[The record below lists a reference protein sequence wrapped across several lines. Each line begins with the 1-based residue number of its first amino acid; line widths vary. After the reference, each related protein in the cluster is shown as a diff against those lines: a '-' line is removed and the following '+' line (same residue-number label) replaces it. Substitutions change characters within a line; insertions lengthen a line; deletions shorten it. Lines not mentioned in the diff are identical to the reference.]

1 MKKTASFIFIFCILI
16 AFCAPVFA
24 LDPVY
29 ENDKVIY
36 DTKTKCWSK
45 EENKEG
51 IILYKKT
58 SSGTGSYSIYYYKC
72 DKPAFQSG
80 SNFEFIDDKKLI
92 AIDNASLKYSKII
105 FDGSKFIQIPLE
117 IEELKTI
124 FPDVEI
130 IKISRFKNNK
140 LTIKKPLFKKKTVL
154 LVNDTDEYFHK
165 YFVSPESS
173 ANKNIKGLI
182 TLSKKF
188 TKVKFCHLGEKDG
201 LTIYIK

>member
-1 MKKTASFIFIFCILI
+1 MKKTASFIFIFCTLI

-92 AIDNASLKYSKII
+92 AVDNASLKYSKII

>member
-1 MKKTASFIFIFCILI
+1 MKKAASFIFIFCTLI

-92 AIDNASLKYSKII
+92 AVDNASLKYSKII

-188 TKVKFCHLGEKDG
+188 TKVKFCHLGEKDS

>member
-154 LVNDTDEYFHK
+154 LVNDTDEFFHK

-188 TKVKFCHLGEKDG
+188 TKVKFCHLGEKEG

>member
-1 MKKTASFIFIFCILI
+1 MKKAASFIFIFCTLI

-72 DKPAFQSG
+72 DKPAFQSS

-92 AIDNASLKYSKII
+92 AVDNASLKYSKII

>member
-117 IEELKTI
+117 IEELQTI

-130 IKISRFKNNK
+130 IKISCFKNNK

>member
-1 MKKTASFIFIFCILI
+1 MKKTASFIFIFCTLI

-92 AIDNASLKYSKII
+92 AVDNASLKYSKII

-188 TKVKFCHLGEKDG
+188 TKVKFCYLGEKDG

>member
-1 MKKTASFIFIFCILI
+1 MKKAASFIFIFCTLI

-72 DKPAFQSG
+72 DKPAFQSS

>member
-1 MKKTASFIFIFCILI
+1 MKKAASFIFIFCTLI

-80 SNFEFIDDKKLI
+80 SNFEFIDNKMLI

-154 LVNDTDEYFHK
+154 LVNDTDEFFHK

-188 TKVKFCHLGEKDG
+188 TKVKFCHLGEKEG

>member
-1 MKKTASFIFIFCILI
+1 MKKAASFIFIFCTLI

-92 AIDNASLKYSKII
+92 AVDNASLKYSKII

>member
-1 MKKTASFIFIFCILI
+1 MKKAASFIFIFCTLI
-16 AFCAPVFA
+16 ALCAPVFA

-92 AIDNASLKYSKII
+92 AVDNASLKYSKII

>member
-1 MKKTASFIFIFCILI
+1 MKKAASFIFIFCILI

-92 AIDNASLKYSKII
+92 AVDNASLKYSKII

-154 LVNDTDEYFHK
+154 LVNDTDEFFHK

>member
-1 MKKTASFIFIFCILI
+1 MKKTASFIFIFCTLI

-80 SNFEFIDDKKLI
+80 SNFEFIDNKKLI

-117 IEELKTI
+117 IEELKMI

>member
-1 MKKTASFIFIFCILI
+1 MKKAASFIFIFCTLI

-188 TKVKFCHLGEKDG
+188 TKVKFCHLGEKEG

>member
-1 MKKTASFIFIFCILI
+1 MKKTASFIFIFCTLI

-92 AIDNASLKYSKII
+92 AVDNASLKYSKII

-140 LTIKKPLFKKKTVL
+140 LTIKKPLFKKKTLL

>member
-1 MKKTASFIFIFCILI
+1 MKKTASFIFIFCTLI

-92 AIDNASLKYSKII
+92 AVDNASLKYSKII

-140 LTIKKPLFKKKTVL
+140 LTIKKPLFKKKTLL

-188 TKVKFCHLGEKDG
+188 TKVKFYHLGEKDG

>member
-1 MKKTASFIFIFCILI
+1 MKKAASFIFIFCILI

-92 AIDNASLKYSKII
+92 AVDNASLKYSKII

-154 LVNDTDEYFHK
+154 LVNDTDEFFHK

-173 ANKNIKGLI
+173 ANNNIKGLI

>member
-1 MKKTASFIFIFCILI
+1 MKKAASFIFIFCTLI

-72 DKPAFQSG
+72 NKPAFQSS
-80 SNFEFIDDKKLI
+80 SNFEFIDNKMLI

>member
-1 MKKTASFIFIFCILI
+1 MKKAASFIFIFCTLI

-92 AIDNASLKYSKII
+92 AVDNASLKYSKII

-188 TKVKFCHLGEKDG
+188 TRVKFCHLGEKDG

>member
-1 MKKTASFIFIFCILI
+1 MKKAASFIFIFCTLI

-72 DKPAFQSG
+72 DKPAFQSS

-92 AIDNASLKYSKII
+92 AVDNASLKYSKII

-188 TKVKFCHLGEKDG
+188 TKVKFCHIGEKDG

>member
-1 MKKTASFIFIFCILI
+1 MKKAASFIFIFCTLI

-29 ENDKVIY
+29 KNDKVIY

-92 AIDNASLKYSKII
+92 AVDNASLKYSKII

-154 LVNDTDEYFHK
+154 LVNDTDEFFHK

>member
-1 MKKTASFIFIFCILI
+1 MKKAASFIFIFCTLI

-72 DKPAFQSG
+72 DKPAFQSS

-92 AIDNASLKYSKII
+92 AVDNASLKYSKII
-105 FDGSKFIQIPLE
+105 FDGSRFIQIPLE

>member
-1 MKKTASFIFIFCILI
+1 MKKAASFIFIFCILI

-72 DKPAFQSG
+72 NKPAFQSG

-92 AIDNASLKYSKII
+92 AVDNASLKYSKII

-124 FPDVEI
+124 FPDAEI

>member
-1 MKKTASFIFIFCILI
+1 MKKAASFIFIFCTLI

-92 AIDNASLKYSKII
+92 AVDNASLKYSKII

-154 LVNDTDEYFHK
+154 LVNDTDEFFHK

-188 TKVKFCHLGEKDG
+188 TKVKFCHLGEKEG

>member
-1 MKKTASFIFIFCILI
+1 MKKAASFIFIFCTLI

-124 FPDVEI
+124 FPDAEI

>member
-1 MKKTASFIFIFCILI
+1 MKKPASFIFIFCILI

-117 IEELKTI
+117 IEELKTT

>member
-1 MKKTASFIFIFCILI
+1 MKKTASFIFIFCTLI

-72 DKPAFQSG
+72 NKPAFQSG

-140 LTIKKPLFKKKTVL
+140 LTIKKPLFEKKTVL

>member
-1 MKKTASFIFIFCILI
+1 MKKPASFIFIFCTLI
-16 AFCAPVFA
+16 AFYAPVFA

-92 AIDNASLKYSKII
+92 AVDNASLKYSKII

-117 IEELKTI
+117 IEELKTT

-154 LVNDTDEYFHK
+154 LVNDTNEYFHK

>member
-1 MKKTASFIFIFCILI
+1 
-16 AFCAPVFA
+16 
-24 LDPVY
+24 
-29 ENDKVIY
+29 
-36 DTKTKCWSK
+36 
-45 EENKEG
+45 
-51 IILYKKT
+51 
-58 SSGTGSYSIYYYKC
+58 
-72 DKPAFQSG
+72 KPAFQSG

-92 AIDNASLKYSKII
+92 AVDNASLKYSKII

-154 LVNDTDEYFHK
+154 LINDTDEYFHK

>member
-1 MKKTASFIFIFCILI
+1 MKKAASFIFIFCTLI

-45 EENKEG
+45 EENEEG

-92 AIDNASLKYSKII
+92 AVDNASLKYSKII

>member
-1 MKKTASFIFIFCILI
+1 MKKAASFIFIFCTLI

-92 AIDNASLKYSKII
+92 AVDNASLKYSKII

-154 LVNDTDEYFHK
+154 LVNDTDEFFHK

>member
-1 MKKTASFIFIFCILI
+1 MKKAASFIFIFCTLI

-72 DKPAFQSG
+72 DKPAFQRG

-92 AIDNASLKYSKII
+92 AVDNASLKYSKII

>member
-1 MKKTASFIFIFCILI
+1 MKKPASFIFIFCILI

-80 SNFEFIDDKKLI
+80 SNFEFIDNKKLI
-92 AIDNASLKYSKII
+92 AVDNASLKYSKII

-117 IEELKTI
+117 IEELKMI

>member
-1 MKKTASFIFIFCILI
+1 MKKTASFIFIFCTLI
-16 AFCAPVFA
+16 AFYAPVFA

-92 AIDNASLKYSKII
+92 AVDNASLKYSKII

-124 FPDVEI
+124 FPDAEI
-130 IKISRFKNNK
+130 IKISHFKNNK

-154 LVNDTDEYFHK
+154 LVNDTDEFFHK

>member
-1 MKKTASFIFIFCILI
+1 MKKAASFIFIFCTLI

-92 AIDNASLKYSKII
+92 AVDNASLKYSKII

-124 FPDVEI
+124 FPDVKI

-154 LVNDTDEYFHK
+154 LVNDTDEFFHK

>member
-1 MKKTASFIFIFCILI
+1 MKKAASFIFIFCTLI

-72 DKPAFQSG
+72 DKPAFQSS

-92 AIDNASLKYSKII
+92 AVDNASLKYSKII

-140 LTIKKPLFKKKTVL
+140 LTIKKPLFEKKTVL
-154 LVNDTDEYFHK
+154 LVNDTDEFFHK

>member
-1 MKKTASFIFIFCILI
+1 MKKTASFIFIFCTLI

-117 IEELKTI
+117 IEELKMI
-124 FPDVEI
+124 FPDAEI

>member
-1 MKKTASFIFIFCILI
+1 MKKAASFIFIFCTLI

-92 AIDNASLKYSKII
+92 AVDNASLKYSKII

-154 LVNDTDEYFHK
+154 LINDTDEFFHK

-188 TKVKFCHLGEKDG
+188 TKVKFCHLGEKEG

>member
-1 MKKTASFIFIFCILI
+1 MKKAASFIFIFCTLI

-80 SNFEFIDDKKLI
+80 SNFEFIDNKKLI
-92 AIDNASLKYSKII
+92 AVDNASLKYSKII

-124 FPDVEI
+124 FPDAEI

>member
-1 MKKTASFIFIFCILI
+1 MKKAASFIFIFCTLI

-92 AIDNASLKYSKII
+92 AVDNASLKYSKII

-124 FPDVEI
+124 FPDAEI

>member
-1 MKKTASFIFIFCILI
+1 MKKPASFIFIFCTLI

-92 AIDNASLKYSKII
+92 AVDNASLKYSKII